1 MQAFIFRND
10 GAILVAF
17 QYTLAVFV
25 ISVLELITIG
35 VIVGVRHKFKVFG
48 SVVILD
54 FILMIHNESIFVTI
68 NKMKG
73 HKSVYLGTNMHT

>member
-10 GAILVAF
+10 GSILVAF

-25 ISVLELITIG
+25 ISALELLTIG
-35 VIVGVRHKFKVFG
+35 IIVGVRHKFKVLG
-48 SVVILD
+48 SVIILD
-54 FILMIHNESIFVTI
+54 FILMIHNEPIFITI

-73 HKSVYLGTNMHT
+73 YKSVYLGTNMHT